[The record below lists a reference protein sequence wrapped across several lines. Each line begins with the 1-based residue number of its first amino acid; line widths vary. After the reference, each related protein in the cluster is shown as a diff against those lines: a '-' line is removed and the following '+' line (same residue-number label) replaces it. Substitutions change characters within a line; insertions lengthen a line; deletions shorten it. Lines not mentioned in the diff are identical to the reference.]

1 MSAEKKFYVWS
12 NSLQLVVAARS
23 PWQAAQ
29 KLVQYGFDCDRLVEL
44 AESINCS
51 ETGFSEATSRFLSGP
66 VLGSID
72 LV

>member
-1 MSAEKKFYVWS
+1 MSKFYCWS
-12 NSLQLVVAARS
+12 GPLRLVVTAGS

-29 KLVQYGFDCDRLVEL
+29 KLVQYGFDCDRLTEL
-44 AESINCS
+44 AETISVS
-51 ETGFSEATSRFLSGP
+51 QTGFNEATSRFFSGP

>member
-1 MSAEKKFYVWS
+1 MSADLKFYVWS
-12 NSLQLVVAARS
+12 GSLRLVVSARS
-23 PWQAAQ
+23 PWLAAQ

-44 AESINCS
+44 EGTISVS
-51 ETGFSEATSRFLSGP
+51 QTGFDKATSRFNSGP